1 MNKARNV
8 AFLGIMLSVIVVLSW
23 LEFILSSVLLL
34 PPHVKLGLANIVT
47 MYCVLFVGKKSAF
60 TLSIM
65 KSLFVLLT
73 RGPIA
78 GLLSFCG
85 GVLSIVVII
94 LLVSVFKDKI
104 SYVAI
109 SVAGALAHNLG
120 QLGAMVPVVGSFIFI
135 SYLPIM
141 IIFGIV
147 TGVITGILL
156 KVTLP
161 LFNAINLR
169 E

>member
-1 MNKARNV
+1 MSKARNI

-73 RGPIA
+73 RGPVA

-85 GVLSIVVII
+85 GILSIVVII
-94 LLVSVFKDKI
+94 LLLSVFKDKI

-120 QLGAMVPVVGSFIFI
+120 QLGAAVPIIGGFIFI

-147 TGVITGILL
+147 AGVITGILL

-161 LFNAINLR
+161 FFNAINLR